1 MFCKSCYANLP
12 DGTEICPKCNAN
24 LAAKMP
30 VEETDKKMDSST
42 NSNDSSSSADIAMDI
57 KKRSERPRAGVIIIG
72 SLAGIIFAFLA
83 FVIYQR
89 IDFRHSVQKEAIISD
104 KAQDSQPVQSNKTTI
119 ALPKAAEDT
128 VQNITAADP
137 AIQKHLQDSK
147 DYILNGK
154 FQNAV
159 ESLKMALEKNPANQ
173 EIKRAISATYGVIAA
188 KKAET
193 GNYKDAV
200 DDFKNAI

>member
-1 MFCKSCYANLP
+1 
-12 DGTEICPKCNAN
+12 
-24 LAAKMP
+24 MP
-30 VEETDKKMDSST
+30 VEESDKRMDSPA
-42 NSNDSSSSADIAMDI
+42 NSNDSSGNLNSADIAMDI
-57 KKRSERPRAGVIIIG
+57 KKMSERPRAGVIIIG

-89 IDFRHSVQKEAIISD
+89 IDFRPSVQKEALISD
-104 KAQDSQPVQSNKTTI
+104 KAQDSQPVQSNKTTV

-137 AIQKHLQDSK
+137 AIQKYLQDSK

-159 ESLKMALEKNPANQ
+159 ESLKMVSCPSVRKTF
-173 EIKRAISATYGVIAA
+173 SA
-188 KKAET
+188 
-193 GNYKDAV
+193 
-200 DDFKNAI
+200 DF